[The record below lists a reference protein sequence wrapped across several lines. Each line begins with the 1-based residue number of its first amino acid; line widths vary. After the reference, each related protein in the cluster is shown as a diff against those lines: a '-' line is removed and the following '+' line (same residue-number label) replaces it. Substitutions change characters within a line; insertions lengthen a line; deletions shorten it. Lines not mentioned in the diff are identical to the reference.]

1 MQQPT
6 EEPGDS
12 YAAGIRLVAPVALA
26 VAAFGA
32 SFGVLAR
39 AAGLSGPEAVLMSAT
54 TFAGSAQ
61 FAAISVLT
69 HGGGALTAVIA
80 VALLNA
86 RYVPIGASVAGAL
99 ARNPL
104 LRLLQAQLVVDESWA
119 LATRGGRVRRRV
131 LLGGGVTL
139 YLGFLVGTIMGVL
152 GGGILRDPGRL
163 GLDAAFPALFL
174 ALVAP
179 QLGPRPA
186 RVAAGLGVAI
196 ALALVPFT
204 PPGVPIIAATAACLV
219 GLRR

>member
-1 MQQPT
+1 VQSLD
-6 EEPGDS
+6 EPGDS
-12 YAAGIRLVAPVALA
+12 YTAGVVAVAPVAVA
-26 VAAFGA
+26 VGTFGA
-32 SFGVLAR
+32 SFGVLAG
-39 AAGLSGPEAVLMSAT
+39 AAGLSGPDAVLMSAT

-61 FAAISVLT
+61 FAAVSVLT
-69 HGGGALTAVIA
+69 HGGSALTAVIA

-104 LRLLQAQLVVDESWA
+104 LRFLQAQLVVDESWA

-131 LLGGGVTL
+131 LLGGGMAL
-139 YLGFLVGTIMGVL
+139 YLAFLVGTILGVL

-179 QLGPRPA
+179 QLGPRRA
-186 RVAAGLGVAI
+186 QVAAGLGAVI

-204 PPGVPIIAATAACLV
+204 PPGVPIVAAAVACLV
-219 GLRR
+219 GLWR